1 MITTPS
7 RWIKN
12 ADDLGTTPERQDMLK
27 ILEAGYDSIET
38 TQVVRT
44 NVRVEGTT
52 LLVADHQFDLGR
64 FKSISI
70 IGFGKGAATAVHT
83 LTEILRDKVTRGVV
97 IDKVAIESDRILS
110 YKGTHPIPSSSNV
123 SASAKIME
131 VATELTVEDL
141 VLVVIC
147 GGGSSLLCWPE
158 SECEQSQRLYEA
170 FLKVGATIH
179 EVNLVR
185 KHIST
190 VKGGGLAK
198 LLYPATVVGL
208 VFSDIVGDRPEEVA
222 SGPTYYDSS
231 TVEDAKRI
239 LDAYGILEKFTL
251 VETVKDKKYF
261 ENVTNIVLIS
271 SAHALE
277 AMAKTAQR
285 LGYKSD
291 IVQEPLYASADDALN
306 ALQTRSTDKSVVLAG
321 GEIIV
326 KVTNLGGNGGR
337 CQYLALHA
345 LPKLYD
351 SQVFAAVA
359 SDGNDNS
366 DIAGAVVDTETDRK
380 IVHYHLEGHDKLL
393 NAYDIISK
401 TNDYVM
407 TGPTEANVSDWYVLL
422 TPYIHA
428 K

>member
-1 MITTPS
+1 MIITPY

-12 ADDLGTTPERQDMLK
+12 ADDLGTTPERRDMLK

-38 TQVVRT
+38 TQVIRT
-44 NVRVEGTT
+44 NVRVEEAT
-52 LLVADHQFDLGR
+52 LRVAGHRFDLSG

-110 YKGTHPIPSSSNV
+110 YKGTHPVPSSSNV
-123 SASAKIME
+123 EASAKVVE
-131 VATELTVEDL
+131 VATALTAEDL
-141 VLVVIC
+141 VLVVVC

-158 SECEQSQRLYEA
+158 SECRQSQCLYEA
-170 FLKVGATIH
+170 FLRAGATVH

-185 KHIST
+185 KHISM

-231 TVEDAKRI
+231 TIEDAKRI
-239 LDAYGILEKFTL
+239 LAAYGIREELTL

-261 ENVTNIVLIS
+261 ESVTNIVLIS
-271 SAHALE
+271 NAHALG
-277 AMAKTAQR
+277 AMAKIAER
-285 LGYKSD
+285 LGYRSD

-326 KVTNLGGNGGR
+326 KVTDPGGNGGR

-359 SDGNDNS
+359 SDGNDNG
-366 DIAGAVVDTETDRK
+366 DIAGAVVDAETDRK
-380 IVHYHLEGHDKLL
+380 IAHYHLEGRDKLL

-407 TGPTEANVSDWYVLL
+407 TGPTEANVSDWYILL
-422 TPYIHA
+422 TPYIRA